1 MRSMKS
7 WKPTRKG
14 TINGKI
20 AMGEAISMG
29 DDNEDS
35 LII

>member
-1 MRSMKS
+1 MEINEEGNNK
-7 WKPTRKG
+7 WK
-14 TINGKI
+14 N